1 MKQKLPNISQTIINK
16 AIEIGFD
23 ACGISASRELTEY
36 ADNFNNWLAN
46 GYNAEMQYMANNIEK
61 RLNPALLHEGT
72 KSIITVL
79 LNYYPS
85 ELQNANTYQI
95 AKYAYGKDYHFVVKE
110 KLNLLA
116 EFINNNIEP
125 INGRAFVDSAP
136 VLDQIWAVESG
147 LGWIGK
153 NSLLIN
159 KKLGSFF
166 FIGHL
171 FVDIELENNNTL
183 HKNYCGSCTRCIDS
197 CPTGAI
203 VANGI
208 IDANKCISYQ
218 TIEKKGEISPEVEN
232 NISNRIFGC
241 DICQDVCPWNKK
253 SKPNSVEL
261 FTPNPKLITLDRA
274 EWENISHEL
283 FNEIFR
289 KSAVKRAG
297 FLKFTNTIK
306 SIRSNKFD

>member
-1 MKQKLPNISQTIINK
+1 MKQKLSNISQTIIDK

-23 ACGISASRELTEY
+23 ACGISASRELTEH
-36 ADNFNNWLAN
+36 ADNFNSWLAN
-46 GYNAEMQYMANNIEK
+46 GYNAEMQYMANNVEK

-85 ELQNANTYQI
+85 QLQSSNTYQV

-110 KLNLLA
+110 KLNQLA

-136 VLDQIWAVESG
+136 VLDQLWAVESG

-183 HKNYCGSCTRCIDS
+183 HKNYCGSCTKCIDS
-197 CPTGAI
+197 CPTKAI

-218 TIEKKGEISPEVEN
+218 TIEKKGDISTEIKN
-232 NISNRIFGC
+232 NINNRIFGC

-253 SKPNSVEL
+253 IKPNSTDL
-261 FTPNPKLITLDRA
+261 FTPNPKLITLDKA
-274 EWENISHEL
+274 EWENISNEL

-306 SIRSNKFD
+306 SIRSNISD

>member
-1 MKQKLPNISQTIINK
+1 MKQKLSNISQTIIDK

-23 ACGISASRELTEY
+23 ACGISASRELTEH
-36 ADNFNNWLAN
+36 ADNFNSWLAN
-46 GYNAEMQYMANNIEK
+46 GYNAEMQYMANNVEK

-85 ELQNANTYQI
+85 QLQSSNTYQV

-110 KLNLLA
+110 KLNQLA

-136 VLDQIWAVESG
+136 VLDQLWAVESG

-183 HKNYCGSCTRCIDS
+183 HKNYCGSCTKCIDS
-197 CPTGAI
+197 CPTKAI
-203 VANGI
+203 IANGI

-218 TIEKKGEISPEVEN
+218 TIEKKGDISTEIKN
-232 NISNRIFGC
+232 NINNRIFGC

-253 SKPNSVEL
+253 IKPNSTDL
-261 FTPNPKLITLDRA
+261 FTPNPKLITLDKA
-274 EWENISHEL
+274 EWENISNEL

-306 SIRSNKFD
+306 SIRSNISD

>member
-1 MKQKLPNISQTIINK
+1 MKQKLPNISQTIIDK

-23 ACGISASRELTEY
+23 ACGISASRELTEH
-36 ADNFNNWLAN
+36 ADNFNSWLAN
-46 GYNAEMQYMANNIEK
+46 GYNAEMQYMANNVEK

-85 ELQNANTYQI
+85 QLQSSNTYQV

-110 KLNLLA
+110 KLNQLA

-136 VLDQIWAVESG
+136 VLDQLWAVESG

-183 HKNYCGSCTRCIDS
+183 HKNYCGSCTKCIDS
-197 CPTGAI
+197 CPTKAI
-203 VANGI
+203 IANGI

-218 TIEKKGEISPEVEN
+218 TIEKKGDISTEIKN
-232 NISNRIFGC
+232 NINNRIFGC

-253 SKPNSVEL
+253 IKPNSTDL
-261 FTPNPKLITLDRA
+261 FTPNPKLITLDKA
-274 EWENISHEL
+274 EWENISNEL

-306 SIRSNKFD
+306 SIRSNISD

>member
-1 MKQKLPNISQTIINK
+1 MKQKLSNISQTIIDK

-23 ACGISASRELTEY
+23 ACGISASRELTEH
-36 ADNFNNWLAN
+36 ADNFNSWLAN
-46 GYNAEMQYMANNIEK
+46 GYNAEMQYMANNVEK

-85 ELQNANTYQI
+85 QLQSSNTYQV

-110 KLNLLA
+110 KLNQLA

-136 VLDQIWAVESG
+136 VLDQLWAVESG

-183 HKNYCGSCTRCIDS
+183 HKNYCGSCTKCIDS
-197 CPTGAI
+197 CPTKAI
-203 VANGI
+203 IANGI

-218 TIEKKGEISPEVEN
+218 TIEKKGDISTEIKN
-232 NISNRIFGC
+232 NINNRIFGC

-253 SKPNSVEL
+253 IKPNSTDL
-261 FTPNPKLITLDRA
+261 FTPNPKLITLDKA
-274 EWENISHEL
+274 EWENISNEL
-283 FNEIFR
+283 LNEIFR

-306 SIRSNKFD
+306 SIRSNISD